1 MTRQPREAPC
11 QRRADEEA
19 PEALPENQVPQ
30 RGEVRPPRPPP
41 PKVWVEAEEE
51 AKIQAEIEEEAKIQ
65 AEIEAQ
71 PKAAEEEEARLKA
84 EDEVEM
90 TYCVALFAYAS
101 EEPGDLQFEA
111 DELIQ
116 V

>member
-51 AKIQAEIEEEAKIQ
+51 AKIQAEIE
-65 AEIEAQ
+65 AQ

-84 EDEVEM
+84 EEEVEL

-101 EEPGDLQFEA
+101 EEPGDLQFEE

>member
-51 AKIQAEIEEEAKIQ
+51 AKIQAEIE
-65 AEIEAQ
+65 AQ
-71 PKAAEEEEARLKA
+71 PKAAEKEEARLKA

-101 EEPGDLQFEA
+101 EEPGDLQFEE

>member
-41 PKVWVEAEEE
+41 PKVKVEAEG
-51 AKIQAEIEEEAKIQ
+51 EAKIQ

-71 PKAAEEEEARLKA
+71 RKAAEEEEARLTA
-84 EDEVEM
+84 EEEVEM
-90 TYCVALFAYAS
+90 SVAVALYAYAS
-101 EEPGDLQFEA
+101 EEPGDLQFEE

>member
-1 MTRQPREAPC
+1 MTRQPREAPR
-11 QRRADEEA
+11 QQRADEEA

-30 RGEVRPPRPPP
+30 RGEVRPPRPPL
-41 PKVWVEAEEE
+41 PKVWVEAEEV
-51 AKIQAEIEEEAKIQ
+51 AKIQ
-65 AEIEAQ
+65 AEIEAW

-84 EDEVEM
+84 EEEVEM